1 LKVLILGIGNV
12 MFSDEGV
19 GVHLCRLVEKKYAF
33 SSSEHTL
40 TFIDG
45 GTLAERLIPII
56 VEYDY
61 LIVLDC
67 VDANDGEIGDVYFFD
82 FENVPNS
89 ITWQGSV
96 HEVEMLQ
103 TLSMMDLV
111 GDRPP
116 TKIVGI
122 IPEVIEDT
130 TLQLTDAVIKGSV
143 VMESVLLKHLV
154 ELGFSYQQISDID
167 IQSVAN
173 TSCLEDR

>member
-19 GVHLCRLVEKKYAF
+19 GVHLCRLVEQKYAF

-130 TLQLTDAVIKGSV
+130 TLQLTDAVVKGSS